1 MITATVTTTG
11 DAAARAFLVKITGTL
26 ENPRGLNA
34 ALAERLTDELR
45 DHFAKK
51 NAEPNKWSAPKT
63 NFWNEVASST
73 KTKEVTDAGATVQV
87 AEQRFNIHLFGG
99 TIFPKVAR
107 SLTIPVIKE
116 ARGESVAS
124 YRIKT
129 GKRLFSIR
137 GRDMLFERADDGV
150 ASESRVNATRT
161 RGRNRT
167 LGIRL
172 GARQGIRA
180 VFALKKSV
188 TIDKDPDALPND
200 EALLTALR
208 QEADDYVAALNE
220 GGPA

>member
-1 MITATVTTTG
+1 V
-11 DAAARAFLVKITGTL
+11 AASDTRAFLVKVTGSI

-34 ALAERLTDELR
+34 ALAERLTDALR

-51 NAEPNKWSAPKT
+51 NAKPNKWNADKT
-63 NFWNEVASST
+63 NFWNQVASST

-116 ARGESVAS
+116 ARGESAAS
-124 YRIKT
+124 YREKT

-137 GRDMLFERADDGV
+137 GRDMLFEKADDDA

-167 LGIRL
+167 LGMRL

-188 TIDKDPDALPND
+188 SITKDPEALPSG
-200 EALLTALR
+200 EELAGVL
-208 QEADDYVAALNE
+208 QEEADDYIASITSE
-220 GGPA
+220 GGIA

>member
-11 DAAARAFLVKITGTL
+11 DAEARSFLVKITGTI

-99 TIFPKVAR
+99 TIFPKIAR

-150 ASESRVNATRT
+150 ASRVRRRNGTSKSVGLISRTGV
-161 RGRNRT
+161 
-167 LGIRL
+167 
-172 GARQGIRA
+172 RA
-180 VFALKKSV
+180 VFALRKSV
-188 TIDKDPDALPND
+188 TIAKDPDALPND
-200 EALLTALR
+200 EALLTALQ